1 MGLGTRLISNIATL
15 SVDVTGDG
23 LCYPERKKDGI
34 SLIDRAGK
42 LEGLN
47 IPMLRVLDVQIR
59 DEGFYSCMVT
69 MELEIVKRQTKLFL

>member
-1 MGLGTRLISNIATL
+1 MNVTVNISNIATL

-23 LCYPERKKDGI
+23 LSYQWKKDGI
-34 SLIDRAGK
+34 SLTERAGK

-47 IPMLRVLDVQIR
+47 TPMLRVLDVQIR

-69 MELEIVKRQTKLFL
+69 TELNVRQSFSCDHW